1 MALPRMTGLAP
12 LGLPAMDPPIPKESC
27 YADDSCTEPVYDDL
41 KSTNH
46 QSRILYV
53 AITICTYFIFEDKNN
68 VELS

>member
-46 QSRILYV
+46 QSHM
-53 AITICTYFIFEDKNN
+53 TFT
-68 VELS
+68 